1 MAKDRVWAVV
11 PIKSFAD
18 AKSRLAPVLGQAL
31 RRGLASLMAERVLKA
46 TLASPEIA
54 QTLVVTADPDAQ
66 RLAASLGAVCC
77 LMDGDH
83 GVNAAVEAGF
93 REARQHCETVLILPS
108 DVPLAG
114 PEDLARL
121 LSPRGRETTVRIVAD
136 KAGRGT
142 NALSIPSAADF
153 AFRFGTDSAS
163 AHAESA
169 GMAGLRAE

>member
-1 MAKDRVWAVV
+1 
-11 PIKSFAD
+11 
-18 AKSRLAPVLGQAL
+18 
-31 RRGLASLMAERVLKA
+31 
-46 TLASPEIA
+46 
-54 QTLVVTADPDAQ
+54 
-66 RLAASLGAVCC
+66 
-77 LMDGDH
+77 MDGDH

-142 NALSIPSAADF
+142 NALSIPAAADF
-153 AFRFGTDSAS
+153 AFRFGPDSAS

-169 GMAGLRAE
+169 GMAGLRAEYHNIANLSLDIDTSEDLEALRNRAGSWLRGFNIRICTA